1 MRRLNRSKGAIA
13 ALALGAAATFGA
25 VEPAFALELD
35 PGDYTA
41 LPDGMNALVL
51 YGQYAKRDALYANG
65 DRVALN
71 PKLDSTVGI
80 LRYLHVARIDDRWTV
95 DPQFLLPF
103 GRLKAGGDIAALGSE
118 SGVGDLILATA
129 FKYKIDAKAGEVFG
143 FTPFLWLPIG
153 TYDRSQVLNLGEHR
167 WKAALQLGYTRPLAA
182 SWRWDLIGD
191 VTVFGRNDRCA
202 AACGSATDRTLKQDP
217 VVHVQTHLRYEMSP
231 ALTLS
236 AAYGHIAGG
245 RTEVDGVDQPNRQR
259 TDYVRFS
266 AGYFVTPTTQILTT
280 IGRDVRQENGFRENA
295 RLNLRL
301 LTLF

>member
-1 MRRLNRSKGAIA
+1 MRGLKAKNAIA
-13 ALALGAAATFGA
+13 AAALGAALLGA
-25 VEPAFALELD
+25 VQFAHAVELD

-41 LPDGMNALVL
+41 LPDGMNAVVL
-51 YGQYAKRDALYANG
+51 YGQYAKRNALYANG
-65 DRVALN
+65 DRVPVNAR
-71 PKLDSTVGI
+71 LDSTVGI

-103 GRLKAGGDIAALGSE
+103 GELKAGGDLAALGRE

-143 FTPFLWLPIG
+143 FTPFLWLPTG
-153 TYDRSQVLNLGEHR
+153 TYDRSQPLNLGEHR
-167 WKAALQLGYTRPLAA
+167 WKAAFQLGYTRPLAA
-182 SWRWDLIGD
+182 AWRWDLIGD
-191 VTVFGRNDRCA
+191 VTVYGRNDQCA
-202 AACGSATDRTLKQDP
+202 AACGSATDRTFKQDP
-217 VVHVQTHLRYEMSP
+217 LYHLQTHLRYEVSP
-231 ALTLS
+231 ALSLS

-245 RTEVDGVDQPNRQR
+245 RTEVDGVEQPNRQR
-259 TDYVRFS
+259 TDYVRFA

-280 IGRDVRQENGFRENA
+280 IGRDLRQQNGLRENA